1 MRLLVTGTQGIA
13 AAVARLPYAVTVV
26 SRSTGHDVL
35 AWRDWID
42 QFKQHDVFVN
52 CAQVGSA
59 QAELLVH
66 MALSWKNQPSKLII
80 NIGSMVADY
89 RRTVGNDDEFWQYRW
104 QKQNLQNA
112 FAKLTRDCECRVA
125 LINPGAVDT
134 DMMRHLDCAKM
145 SADTVANYVDLVI
158 TNPELRRID
167 LWL

>member
-13 AAVARLPYAVTVV
+13 AAVAQLPYDVTAV
-26 SRSTGHDVL
+26 SRSTGHDIM
-35 AWRDWID
+35 AWPDWID

-52 CAQVGSA
+52 CAQAGSA

-66 MALSWKNQPSKLII
+66 MALSWKHQPSKVII

-89 RRTVGNDDEFWQYRW
+89 RRTVGHDAEFWQYRW

-112 FAKLTRDCECRVA
+112 FVKLTRDCECRVA

-134 DMMRHLDCAKM
+134 DMVRELDCAKI
-145 SADTVANYVDLVI
+145 STHTVAHYVDLVI
-158 TNPELRRID
+158 KNAELRRID